1 MSFRIRKAA
10 VLGAGVMGS
19 GIAAHLANAGIP
31 VLLLDIVPP
40 VVGPGEDPSSVAFR
54 NKFAQGAVQAL
65 KKQRPAP
72 LMTERALSLIEVGNL
87 EDDLPK
93 LSACDWVVE
102 VIKEDLA
109 LKQKLFARLE
119 PIVSKTAIVSSNTS
133 GMSIAGMTEGRS
145 DDFKRR
151 FLVTHFFNPVRYM
164 KLLELVAGERTDP
177 EVLAGFAQFGE
188 RRLGKGIV
196 FAKDTTNF
204 IGNRIG
210 TYGMMRTIQLMGE
223 HGLSIEEVD
232 KVFGPAL
239 GRPKSAV
246 FRTADLVGLDTF
258 YHVTK
263 NCYDSL
269 AKDPARDTFKPPA
282 WLLSMIDKKLL
293 GDKSGGGFYKKQKGG
308 QGEKEIL
315 VLDLATLEYRAQK
328 KVRFDSLGAARD
340 VEDLSERIRTVLG
353 GTDKAAKFAEQVTL
367 DTLAYSARLLGE
379 IADDSVNVDRA
390 MRWGY
395 AWEMGPFETWDAY
408 GVEKGVKRMKEL
420 GIEVPAWVEEMLQK
434 GRTSFY
440 GQDGTYDTFYD
451 ASTKSSHFVPA
462 IDRQI
467 TIEGLKRKNRAVESN
482 DSATLWDAGD
492 GALLLEFHSKMNSI
506 DTNITQLMHRA
517 VDLAETGAWR
527 GIVIG
532 NDGGNFSAGANIAM
546 LLWACKEG
554 QWDDVKKL
562 VSEFQQANQRMRYC
576 SVPVVTAPFGLTLG
590 GGCEATMGGNAQ
602 QAAAESYIG
611 LVEVGVGLI
620 PGGGGNLML
629 LRNLFGPHAGNKDF
643 DPLPFLKKAF
653 LSIGTAKVATS
664 AEEAKEAGFLTPD
677 AGISMNRDHQL
688 ADAKARCLGM
698 ADAGFTPP
706 RQSALLL
713 PGSSGAA
720 TIDMLLYDM
729 VQNHQ
734 ISDYDRHIGKKL
746 AQVLT
751 GGDVS
756 ATSPVSEDHLLGL
769 ELEVFLSLCGES
781 RTQDRI
787 QHMLE
792 KGKPLRN

>member
-40 VVGPGEDPSSVAFR
+40 TPGPGDDVASKAFR
-54 NKFAQGAVQAL
+54 NRFAAGAVASF
-65 KKQRPAP
+65 KKQKPAP
-72 LMTERALSLIEVGNL
+72 LMTERALSLIEVGNFD
-87 EDDLPK
+87 DDLK
-93 LSACDWVVE
+93 RVGECDWVVE
-102 VIKEDLA
+102 VIKEDLK
-109 LKQKLFARLE
+109 LKNQLFAKLE
-119 PIVSKTAIVSSNTS
+119 PLLSPTAVVSSNTS

-145 DDFKRR
+145 LDFKRR

-164 KLLELVAGERTDP
+164 KLLELVAGTETSP
-177 EVLAGFAQFGE
+177 QVLADMAAFGE

-196 FAKDTTNF
+196 FGKDTTNF

-210 TYGMMRTIQLMGE
+210 TYGMMRTVQLMEQYGMT
-223 HGLSIEEVD
+223 IEEVD
-232 KVFGPAL
+232 KIFGPPL

-246 FRTADLVGLDTF
+246 FRTADLVGNDTF
-258 YHVTK
+258 YHVAK

-269 AKDPARDTFKPPA
+269 TSDPARETFKPPA
-282 WLLSMIDKKLL
+282 WLEKMLEKKLL
-293 GDKSGGGFYKKQKGG
+293 GDKVGQGFYKKSKGG
-308 QGEKEIL
+308 GGEKEVL
-315 VLDLATLEYRAQK
+315 VLDLKTLEYRPQN
-328 KVRFDSLGAARD
+328 KVRFESLGAARD
-340 VEDLSERIRTVLG
+340 VEDLPGRIRTLLG
-353 GTDKAAKFAEQVTL
+353 GTDRAAKFAEQATL
-367 DTLAYSARLLGE
+367 DTLAYAARLLGE
-379 IADDSVNVDRA
+379 IADDYVNVDRA

-395 AWEMGPFETWDAY
+395 AWETGPFETWDAY
-408 GVEKGVKRMKEL
+408 GVEKGVSRMKAL
-420 GIEVPAWVEEMLQK
+420 GIAVAPWVEQMLAS

-440 GQDGTYDTFYD
+440 GRQGAFDTFWNIP
-451 ASTKSSHFVPA
+451 SRSSHFVPT
-462 IDRQI
+462 IDRQV
-467 TIEGLKRKNRAVESN
+467 TVEGLRRQGRQVEAN
-482 DSATLWDAGD
+482 DSCTLWNMGD
-492 GALLLEFHSKMNSI
+492 GVLQVEFHSKMNSI
-506 DTNITQLMHRA
+506 DTFITELMHRA
-517 VDLAETGAWR
+517 VDLAEQGGWR

-554 QWDDVKKL
+554 QWDDVRKL
-562 VSEFQQANQRMRYC
+562 VSSFQQANQRMRYC

-629 LRNLFGPHAGNKDF
+629 LRNLFGAHAGNKDF

-688 ADAKARCLGM
+688 ADAKARCLGL
-698 ADAGFTPP
+698 AEAGFTPP
-706 RQSALLL
+706 RSTALLL
-713 PGSSGAA
+713 PGRSGAA

-734 ISDYDRHIGKKL
+734 VSDYDRHIGQKL
-746 AQVLT
+746 ASVLT
-751 GGDVS
+751 GGDTS
-756 ATSPVSEDHLLGL
+756 AFTPVSEQRLLDL
-769 ELEVFLSLCGES
+769 ELEAFLSLCGEAK
-781 RTQDRI
+781 TQDRI
-787 QHMLE
+787 QFMLE

>member
-40 VVGPGEDPSSVAFR
+40 SAAPGEDVSTKAFR
-54 NKFAQGAVQAL
+54 NKFAAGSVQKL

-72 LMTERALSLIEVGNL
+72 LMSERALALIEVGNL
-87 EDDLPK
+87 DDDLK
-93 LSACDWVVE
+93 RVAECDWVVE

-109 LKQKLFARLE
+109 LKQALFAKLE
-119 PIVSKTAIVSSNTS
+119 PLVSKTAIVSSNTS
-133 GMSIAGMTEGRS
+133 GMSIAAMTDGRS
-145 DDFKRR
+145 EHFKRH

-164 KLLELVAGERTDP
+164 KLLELVAGEKTDP

-188 RRLGKGIV
+188 RQLGKGIV

-210 TYGMMRTIQLMGE
+210 TYGMMRTLQLMGE
-223 HGLSIEEVD
+223 HGLSSEEVD
-232 KVFGPAL
+232 KVFGPAM
-239 GRPKSAV
+239 GRAKSAV

-269 AKDPARDTFKPPA
+269 TSDPARETFKPPA
-282 WLLSMIDKKLL
+282 WLSSMIEKNML
-293 GDKSGGGFYKKQKGG
+293 GDKSGGGFYKKAKGS

-315 VLDLATLEYRAQK
+315 VIDLATFGYRPQK

-340 VEDLSERIRTVLG
+340 VEDLGERIRTVMG
-353 GTDKAAKFAEQVTL
+353 GTDKAAKFAEQVVL
-367 DTLAYSARLLGE
+367 DTLAYAARLLGE
-379 IADDSVNVDRA
+379 IADDFVNVDRA

-395 AWEMGPFETWDAY
+395 AWQFGPFQTWDAY

-420 GIEVPAWVEEMLQK
+420 GIKVAPWVEEMLAS

-440 GQDGTYDTFYD
+440 GRDGAYDTFYN
-451 ASTKSSHFVPA
+451 APTKSALYVPT
-462 IDRQI
+462 IGRQV
-467 TIEGLKRKNRAVESN
+467 TIEGLKRKDRIVESN
-482 DSATLWDAGD
+482 DSASLWDMGD
-492 GALLLEFHSKMNSI
+492 GVLLLEFHSKMNSI
-506 DTNITQLMHRA
+506 DTNIAELMHRA

-527 GIVIG
+527 GIVVG
-532 NDGGNFSAGANIAM
+532 NDGDNFSAGANIAM

-554 QWDDVKKL
+554 QWGDVKKL
-562 VSEFQQANQRMRYC
+562 VSEFQRANQRLRYC
-576 SVPVVTAPFGLTLG
+576 GVPVVTAPFGLVLG
-590 GGCEATMGGNAQ
+590 GGCEVTMAGNAQ
-602 QAAAESYIG
+602 QAAAESYVG

-629 LRNLFGPHAGNKDF
+629 LRNLFGAHGGNKDF

-653 LSIGTAKVATS
+653 LAIGTAKVATS
-664 AEEAKEAGFLTPD
+664 AEEAREAGFLTWD

-698 ADAGFTPP
+698 AEAGFTPP
-706 RQSALLL
+706 RPSALLL
-713 PGSSGAA
+713 PGPSGAA

-729 VQNHQ
+729 VLNHQ

-746 AQVLT
+746 AHVLT

-756 ATSPVSEDHLLGL
+756 ATTPVSEQHLLDL
-769 ELEVFLSLCGES
+769 ELEVFLSLCGEA